1 MKKFTYIDYLRYKSE
16 EKRDFNSI
24 LELYKILNKKESLD
38 ISINSFSKP
47 IMTLN
52 EDVLKYEYLDKNQIL
67 QDANQVHDKT
77 YRTILL
83 NKKEIVHLIND
94 TLCLSNSKYEINE
107 NQIEHYNS
115 SFITNAFKTRESDII
130 YKMKDIDAFF
140 LIEHQSKIDY
150 SMPFRLLEYCT
161 LIMQNAINRDKIK
174 RKDYKLPVIY
184 PIVLYTGNKKWNQK
198 KFLEDCQIRLPG
210 CSQKSFTNYTIIDVN
225 DYTESE
231 LLKKSGLLPKIMLL
245 EKSKNEQ
252 NLLDNLEKVVA
263 LDLSEEQKEM
273 LKSIIYF
280 LFSKVI
286 GSQTVEKFI
295 HDLDVKKEEMN
306 MIEEILR
313 KSIKNGEKRG
323 MEQARMQ
330 ILTQMIKN
338 GIDDTIIMVSTNI
351 TEEELNKLKE
361 KLA

>member
-1 MKKFTYIDYLRYKSE
+1 K
-16 EKRDFNSI
+16 
-24 LELYKILNKKESLD
+24 NKL
-38 ISINSFSKP
+38 
-47 IMTLN
+47 
-52 EDVLKYEYLDKNQIL
+52 
-67 QDANQVHDKT
+67 
-77 YRTILL
+77 
-83 NKKEIVHLIND
+83 
-94 TLCLSNSKYEINE
+94 
-107 NQIEHYNS
+107 
-115 SFITNAFKTRESDII
+115 
-130 YKMKDIDAFF
+130 
-140 LIEHQSKIDY
+140 
-150 SMPFRLLEYCT
+150 
-161 LIMQNAINRDKIK
+161 K

-198 KFLEDCQIRLPG
+198 KFLEDCQVRLPG
-210 CSQKSFTNYTIIDVN
+210 CSQKSFTNYTIIDIN
-225 DYTESE
+225 NYTDSE
-231 LLKKSGLLPKIMLL
+231 LLEKSGLLPKIMLL

-263 LDLSEEQKEM
+263 LDLSKEQKDM

-286 GSQTVEKFI
+286 GNETVEKFI
-295 HDLDVKKEEMN
+295 SNLDVKKEEKN

-313 KSIKNGEKRG
+313 NSIKKGEKRGERRGKKRG

-351 TEEELNKLKE
+351 SEEELNKLKE